1 MIKQRKIAKYVLL
14 QIVTLGIY
22 GLFFWSDWTE
32 DLNKMCKDDDK
43 ESANYILVFI
53 LDIFSLG
60 INSFIWNYTQAE
72 RMYRIAPKYGIALK
86 HGGSYVLLL
95 RTILFFL
102 PVIGSV
108 ERIKAFNTL
117 AVAYNA
123 TLTEE
128 EILAAQLAEQQ
139 EKEKNS
145 KKAKKQAK
153 AEKKLAKKE
162 AKTAKKAEK
171 SEKKASKLSKKTENI
186 APVEEEKIIPTD
198 AVTLP
203 GLTDDKMPDITTLS
217 SAPSAEVLTVEETAP
232 VEFEAP
238 QFEKIE
244 VPEPVKPDVEIPA
257 VEDIANV
264 LIANELEENVVAT
277 EGISFAEPEFETID
291 TASAV
296 DFAEP
301 EFETID
307 TASAVD
313 FAEPEF
319 ETIDTASAV
328 DFAEPEF
335 ETIDTASAVDFAEPE
350 FETIDTASAVDFA
363 EPVYEIADIEIPDL
377 DFSDATSFET
387 PAEPE
392 IEFSEPAA
400 YEIST
405 DIPEVSFIDDEEL
418 TPTSKEE
425 ILKQATK
432 TVGTKR
438 TVKEKVAKE
447 PAAKKATKETAEK
460 ATKSTKAKKD
470 TATKSTTK
478 KTTAKKSTTK
488 KAAPAEKAKVEELT
502 FGEVEFEEVD
512 LGADILSEIAEISK
526 K

>member
-53 LDIFSLG
+53 LDIFTLG

-162 AKTAKKAEK
+162 AKAAKNVEK
-171 SEKKASKLSKKTENI
+171 TEKKASKLSKKAENI

-217 SAPSAEVLTVEETAP
+217 SAPSAEVLPVEETAP

-244 VPEPVKPDVEIPA
+244 IPEPVKPDVEIPA

-277 EGISFAEPEFETID
+277 EEIS
-291 TASAV
+291 
-296 DFAEP
+296 
-301 EFETID
+301 
-307 TASAVD
+307 

-447 PAAKKATKETAEK
+447 PAAKKSTKASEEK
-460 ATKSTKAKKD
+460 ATKSTKTKKD

-478 KTTAKKSTTK
+478 KTTAKKSE
-488 KAAPAEKAKVEELT
+488 PVEEIKVEDLT
-502 FGEVEFEEVD
+502 FGEIEFEEVD

>member
-53 LDIFSLG
+53 LDIFTLG

-162 AKTAKKAEK
+162 AKAAKNIEK
-171 SEKKASKLSKKTENI
+171 TEKKASKLSKKAENI

-217 SAPSAEVLTVEETAP
+217 SAPSAEVLPVEETAP

-244 VPEPVKPDVEIPA
+244 IPEPVKPDVEIPT

-277 EGISFAEPEFETID
+277 EEIS
-291 TASAV
+291 
-296 DFAEP
+296 
-301 EFETID
+301 
-307 TASAVD
+307 
-313 FAEPEF
+313 
-319 ETIDTASAV
+319 
-328 DFAEPEF
+328 FAEPEF

-488 KAAPAEKAKVEELT
+488 KAAPSEKAKVEELT

>member
-1 MIKQRKIAKYVLL
+1 MGVQPMIKQRKIAKYVLL

-32 DLNKMCKDDDK
+32 DLNKMCKDDDN

-60 INSFIWNYTQAE
+60 IYSFIWNYTQAE

-162 AKTAKKAEK
+162 AKTAKNAEK

-186 APVEEEKIIPTD
+186 TPVEEEKIIPTD

-203 GLTDDKMPDITTLS
+203 GLTDDKMPDITAHAS
-217 SAPSAEVLTVEETAP
+217 EPSAEVLTVEETAP
-232 VEFEAP
+232 AEFEAP

-319 ETIDTASAV
+319 ETIDT
-328 DFAEPEF
+328 D
-335 ETIDTASAVDFAEPE
+335 SAVDFAEPE

-377 DFSDATSFET
+377 DFSDAASFET

-447 PAAKKATKETAEK
+447 PAAKKTTKETTKKATKETAEK

>member
-32 DLNKMCKDDDK
+32 DLNKMCKDDDN

-60 INSFIWNYTQAE
+60 IYSFIWNYTQAE

-162 AKTAKKAEK
+162 AKAAKNIEK
-171 SEKKASKLSKKTENI
+171 TEKKASKLSKKAENI

-217 SAPSAEVLTVEETAP
+217 SAPSAEVLPVEETAP

-244 VPEPVKPDVEIPA
+244 IPEPVKPDVEIPA

-277 EGISFAEPEFETID
+277 EEIS
-291 TASAV
+291 
-296 DFAEP
+296 
-301 EFETID
+301 
-307 TASAVD
+307 
-313 FAEPEF
+313 
-319 ETIDTASAV
+319 
-328 DFAEPEF
+328 FAEPEF

>member
-53 LDIFSLG
+53 LDIFTLG

-162 AKTAKKAEK
+162 AKAAKNIEK
-171 SEKKASKLSKKTENI
+171 TEKKASKLSKKAENI

-217 SAPSAEVLTVEETAP
+217 SAPSAEVLPVEETAP

-244 VPEPVKPDVEIPA
+244 IPEPVKPDVEIPT

-277 EGISFAEPEFETID
+277 EEIS
-291 TASAV
+291 
-296 DFAEP
+296 
-301 EFETID
+301 
-307 TASAVD
+307 

-488 KAAPAEKAKVEELT
+488 KAAPSEKAKVEELT